1 MGLGSSIR
9 DPFSR
14 LIGALPSHIVKR
26 SFSPISSSSSC
37 PQALVLHF
45 PLNGLSPCLLTHPA
59 STTSALNQ
67 FKRRQVVGLVL
78 QRHKASRPQQRHHL
92 GGLAMTMFHSS
103 ATAERIFMA
112 VIDLL
117 G

>member
-1 MGLGSSIR
+1 MGLASFIR
-9 DPFSR
+9 SLFSR
-14 LIGALPSHIVKR
+14 LIGALPSHDVKR
-26 SFSPISSSSSC
+26 CFSPIAWSSGR
-37 PQALVLHF
+37 PQALVFHF
-45 PLNGLSPCLLTHPA
+45 PLNRLSPGLLTHPA
-59 STTSALNQ
+59 ATTAALNQ